1 MLLLTDSMT
10 NKFMRHE
17 HRPCDIKL
25 LEAKLTSEN
34 YKKKFHQ
41 LLCREEEEHA
51 KLLSERFVCAFY
63 INVMCEYFVL
73 YTDVMAVILLLF

>member
-1 MLLLTDSMT
+1 MLLLTDSMS

-17 HRPCDIKL
+17 HRPYDIKL

-51 KLLSERFVCAFY
+51 RLLSERFVCVY
-63 INVMCEYFVL
+63 IYVMCEYFAL
-73 YTDVMAVILLLF
+73 YTDVMAFILSLF